1 MLQKENPV
9 ELYDNAVVA
18 TGENSK
24 GNGFTKIYSVKARPK
39 KCIGFDGYAEQV
51 FDSLL
56 KRNGSTLVTGQR
68 GVGKTALVQH
78 VQHMIDEKLC
88 PSKFYNVEIRKAD
101 LLTLSKNI
109 KSLAEYEERLD
120 GLFGEMLANGKTIAY
135 IDNLYQFTVDNHV
148 NVTASLFIESYI
160 KRGLTFIACCS
171 DEDLKN
177 MDSKYLLLR
186 HFTEVKIKEPGT
198 DETAKILEAGKDEFF
213 EKYRVEI
220 DSGICEK
227 VTGLCEKYIK
237 GSLFRM
243 PKKAYN
249 ALEHIATHHINK
261 FYGLDGKTKKKIEKL
276 QKANKEIDDIL
287 MSDEPDYG
295 RLVELE
301 VQCDEL
307 NQSIE
312 LDKKVALP
320 AKIDDSCVYDVI
332 SNLAKVPVAKL
343 TESDTEKL
351 RNMEDALQ
359 KVVIGQN
366 ETISKVCKTI
376 KRNRLGIRKSNHTI
390 GNFMF
395 VGPTGV
401 GKTMLA
407 KELTKYMFGN
417 YESIIRLDMSEYIDE
432 ISVNKLIGAPPGYVG
447 YGDGGVLC
455 NAIKKNP
462 YSVVL
467 FDEIEKA
474 HPSVFNTLLQLLDEG
489 HITDS
494 NGNKISAMNCIV
506 VMTSNIGVKEAGC
519 SRLVGFAANQE
530 DEENK
535 KAENTRSIIDKTI
548 KRDFSPE
555 FINRLDGICYFN
567 DLKKETINKIFDNEM
582 AEVCKE
588 LKKIGHTISVSKSA
602 KKYIVEKSEK
612 EHMGARPLIR
622 IIQQEV
628 VDEITDMIINGDETE
643 KINVTYDKKN
653 NKLKLG

>member
-9 ELYDNAVVA
+9 ELYDNAVA
-18 TGENSK
+18 STNGKENKESFVNVYSTK
-24 GNGFTKIYSVKARPK
+24 VIPKECVGFNEYT
-39 KCIGFDGYAEQV
+39 EQV

-56 KRNGSTLVTGQR
+56 KRNGSTLITGQR
-68 GVGKTALVQH
+68 GVGKSALVQH
-78 VQHMIDEKLC
+78 VQYLINEKNC
-88 PSKFYNVEIRKAD
+88 SSKFYGVEFRKVD
-101 LLTLSKNI
+101 LLHLSQNI
-109 KSLAEYEERLD
+109 KSLAEYEERMD
-120 GLFGEMLANGKTIAY
+120 GLFRGMMSKGNVVAY

-148 NVTASLFIESYI
+148 NVTTSLFVENYI
-160 KRGLTFIACCS
+160 KKGLTFIACCS
-171 DEDLKN
+171 DEDLKG

-186 HFTEVKIKEPGT
+186 HFTEVKIKEPSSE
-198 DETAKILEAGKDEFF
+198 ETVKILMANKDAFF
-213 EKYRVEI
+213 EKYRVDI
-220 DSGICEK
+220 SDDICEK
-227 VTGLCEKYIK
+227 VSALSEKYIK
-237 GSLFRM
+237 SSLFKM
-243 PKKAYN
+243 PKKAVN
-249 ALEHIATHHINK
+249 ALEHIAAHHINK
-261 FYGLDGKTKKKIEKL
+261 FYGVDDKTKKKLDKL
-276 QKANKEIDDIL
+276 AELNKEIDEIL
-287 MSDEPDYG
+287 VSDSPNYG
-295 RLVELE
+295 RLIELE
-301 VQCDEL
+301 GMCDEL
-307 NQSIE
+307 NQSIS

-320 AKIDDSCVYDVI
+320 TKIEDGCVYDVI

-343 TESDTEKL
+343 TESDNERLK
-351 RNMEDALQ
+351 NMESSL
-359 KVVIGQN
+359 KSIVIGQD
-366 ETISKVCKTI
+366 ETIAKICKTI
-376 KRNRLGIRKSNHTI
+376 KRNRLGLRKNNHTI

-494 NGNKISAMNCIV
+494 NGNKISAMNCVII
-506 VMTSNIGVKEAGC
+506 MTSNIGVKEASN
-519 SRLVGFAANQE
+519 SRLVGFSTNQE

-535 KAENTRSIIDKTI
+535 KTENTRNIIDKTI

-555 FINRLDGICYFN
+555 FINRLDSICYFN
-567 DLKKETINKIFDNEM
+567 DLKRETINKIFDNEIK
-582 AEVCKE
+582 EVCND
-588 LKKIGHTISVSKSA
+588 LKKIGHTINVTPSA

-622 IIQQEV
+622 IIQQEI
-628 VDEITDMIINGDETE
+628 VDEITDMIINGDKREN
-643 KINVTYDKKN
+643 ISVSYDKKN
-653 NKLKLG
+653 NKIKLS